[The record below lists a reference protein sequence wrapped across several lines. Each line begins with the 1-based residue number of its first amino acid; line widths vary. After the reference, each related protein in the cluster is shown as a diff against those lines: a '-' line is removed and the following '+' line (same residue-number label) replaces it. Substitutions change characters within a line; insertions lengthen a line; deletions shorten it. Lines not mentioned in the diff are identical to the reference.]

1 MEKRYNFRINMIDG
15 NCHNFNAMF
24 PADINVNT
32 LIDKIVPNSSFT
44 TFSITD
50 VNGVTHVFFY
60 DRVVNIDIRE
70 VKVKE

>member
-1 MEKRYNFRINMIDG
+1 MEKCYNFKINTIDR
-15 NCHNFNAMF
+15 NCHIFNAMF

-60 DRVVNIDIRE
+60 DHVVSIDIRE
-70 VKVKE
+70 VKVKG